1 MKQETKECAG
11 LVRAWLKMNKIQLAE
26 ETFGDGV
33 LFRGRERL
41 LSGIAPACSRL
52 ILVDDDTVECR
63 AAVADY
69 VKEPFRQA
77 VAEYLMRVNV
87 DWPSCKLSLD
97 MDEGTVWSSCST
109 LTRCV
114 AADHAPVL
122 FNCYFTASQNLDRWL
137 PGIMLIQE
145 RGLDAA
151 KAFKDAENWDKDKD
165 LVPRKREVTK
175 LGEEER
181 YKMAVELAR
190 EFGSVTSGFLSDRL
204 CINYFDAATLI
215 DQMQTRGVV
224 KAAGVE
230 HVIA

>member
-1 MKQETKECAG
+1 MKQKTNECVE
-11 LVRAWLKMNKIQLAE
+11 LVRAWLKMNKIQLE
-26 ETFGDGV
+26 EQTFEDGM

-41 LSGIAPACSRL
+41 LSGIVPACSRM

-69 VKEPFRQA
+69 VKKPFRQA
-77 VAEYLMRVNV
+77 VTEYFMRVNV
-87 DWPSCKLSLD
+87 SWPSCQLSLD
-97 MDEGTVWSSCST
+97 MDEGTVWSSCWV
-109 LTRCV
+109 LPRCV

-122 FNCYFTASQNLDRWL
+122 FNCYFTPSQNLDKWL

-145 RGLDAA
+145 RGFGAA
-151 KAFKDAENWDKDKD
+151 KAFKGAENWDKDKE
-165 LVPRKREVTK
+165 LVPRKRKIAK
-175 LGEEER
+175 LSEEER

-204 CINYFDAATLI
+204 CINYFDAAALI
-215 DQMQTRGVV
+215 DQMQTRGMV